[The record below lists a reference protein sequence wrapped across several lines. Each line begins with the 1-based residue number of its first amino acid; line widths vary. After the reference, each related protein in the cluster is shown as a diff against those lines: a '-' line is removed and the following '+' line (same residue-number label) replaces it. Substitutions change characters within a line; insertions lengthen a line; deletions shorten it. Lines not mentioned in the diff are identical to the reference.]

1 MKIVLDTNVLI
12 SALIKEG
19 KPRNLLFEI
28 LRNHELVI
36 SREILEEVVII
47 ANEPKI
53 QKYVEQE
60 NIADFLRDL
69 ANSGSFVRIRS
80 RFRAVK
86 EDADD
91 DAVLRTAI
99 DGKAS
104 FIVSGDSHLLGMR
117 RFRKVRIVTVA
128 EMLRAFENNS
138 I

>member
-19 KPRNLLFEI
+19 KPRDLLFEI
-28 LRNHELVI
+28 LRNHELVV
-36 SREILEEVVII
+36 SREILEEVTVI

-60 NIADFLRDL
+60 SIADFLRDL
-69 ANSGSFVRIRS
+69 ASSGSFVRIRS
-80 RFRAVK
+80 RFKAVK

-91 DAVLRTAI
+91 DVVLRTAI

-104 FIVSGDSHLLGMR
+104 FIVSGDSHLLGMGK
-117 RFRKVRIVTVA
+117 FRKVRIITVA
-128 EMLRAFENNS
+128 EMLRALEGNS